1 MTLEYNLAS
10 YERYFAKKM
19 NFDKSMNNK
28 NLIIL
33 ILLMVA
39 SSPIF
44 SQETWSLDECVTYA
58 VEHNLELNNFKYN
71 SDTNKENYRQ
81 SIRNLLPIIEG
92 FASYD
97 IRYGRSIDPNNN
109 DIINTDFF
117 SNNYSLRSSVD
128 LFHGFQKI
136 NMIKASKFLYKATQE
151 DVLQQKYLLAFRVMS
166 AFYDIRY
173 YEGLV
178 NISKEQTEASQLN
191 YNSIKKQIELGLKA
205 GADLY
210 EAESVLLSD
219 KLIVTQSENSLEA
232 AQLKLI
238 QEMNLKNV
246 TTISI
251 TTSLEEITKTENNF
265 IEIYQDSIYTTAKN
279 FIPLIKSEEL
289 KVKAAKKEIAVARGD
304 LYPSLSLFAGYG
316 TGYFETFVNNEGT
329 IIPFNKQLKDNASQY
344 VGLSLNIPIFNRWS
358 SRSNI
363 KQQKIELQKAN
374 NNLNIQ
380 KQELYK
386 LIQELVQTQKA
397 MKKEVEQSLQKMK
410 AQELTY
416 VIAQK
421 KYEKGM
427 ISGLELYQSKNL
439 YANSQNEN
447 LQVRLRLKVN
457 ISTLDFYKGLPV
469 FNSIRN
475 N

>member
-1 MTLEYNLAS
+1 
-10 YERYFAKKM
+10 M
-19 NFDKSMNNK
+19 NSK

-33 ILLMVA
+33 ILLIVV

-44 SQETWSLDECVTYA
+44 SQEKWSLDECVAYA
-58 VEHNLELNNFKYN
+58 VDHNLELNNFKYN
-71 SDTNKENYRQ
+71 SDSNKESHRQ
-81 SIRNLLPIIEG
+81 AIRNLLPIIEG
-92 FASYD
+92 FSSYD

-109 DIINTDFF
+109 DIINIDFF
-117 SNNYSLRSSVD
+117 SNNYSLRSSVE
-128 LFHGFQKI
+128 LFQGFQKL
-136 NMIKASKFLYKATQE
+136 NMIKASKLLYKAALE

-173 YEGLV
+173 FEGLV

-219 KLIVTQSENSLEA
+219 KLIVTQSKNSLEA

-238 QEMNLKNV
+238 QEMNLNGV

-251 TTSLEEITKTENNF
+251 TTTLEEIAETENDS
-265 IEIYQDSIYTTAKN
+265 IEIYQDSIYTIAKN

-289 KVKAAKKEIAVARGD
+289 KVKAAKKEIAIAKGS
-304 LYPSLSLFAGYG
+304 LYPSLSLFTGYG
-316 TGYFETFVNNEGT
+316 TGYFETFVNDEGD
-329 IIPFNKQLKDNASQY
+329 IIPFNKQLKDNASRY
-344 VGLSLNIPIFNRWS
+344 VGLSLNIPIFSRWS

-374 NNLNIQ
+374 NNLDIQ

-386 LIQELVQTQKA
+386 LIQELVQAQKA
-397 MKKEVEQSLQKMK
+397 MKKEAEQSLQKMK

-427 ISGLELYQSKNL
+427 INGLELYQAKNL